1 LLKTL
6 LLESFNKEF
15 TFFGGEGSEVLGNI
29 IDVFES
35 GKLSRFGTFRFLA
48 KFLLWFWAFSR
59 EMSDFSAV
67 EAGTLVRAS
76 DTEV

>member
-1 LLKTL
+1 MLKTL
-6 LLESFNKEF
+6 LLKAFNKEF
-15 TFFGGEGSEVLGNI
+15 TFFGGEGSEVLGKV
-29 IDVFES
+29 IDTFEF
-35 GKLSRFGTFRFLA
+35 GKSSRFGTFGLLA

-67 EAGTLVRAS
+67 ESGTLVRAS